1 MKTHTKT
8 KTASITLAI
17 TILLCLP
24 LRGFANE
31 ETSLQK
37 TAQQLYSSLSDE
49 QKKQATL
56 PYDAPERTKEVF
68 TGGVRAG
75 IHIKDLNQDQ
85 QQLAMTLLTDF
96 TSDYGKKKA
105 IAIADQ
111 PSNTNDPTTG
121 FGRYYLCF
129 FGEPGDGKTY
139 AWRIAEHHLTIV
151 HMEIEKGEPSSFG
164 PILLGANPPTLFDDE
179 EDKLLALYAAM
190 TPDEQAKSK
199 QSGKGISSE
208 ALKGEAGIKVADLN
222 PSARKAA
229 QAMFDH
235 RLSFYSDPIASRV
248 KKIVD
253 SNGGL
258 DAMRIV
264 YYGDVNKKCRD
275 GGRWDFKLADQQGGF
290 LCDYEG
296 SRAHIHFSMKGKLA
310 EAPK

>member
-1 MKTHTKT
+1 MNSRATLIGIFC
-8 KTASITLAI
+8 ALAI
-17 TILLCLP
+17 P
-24 LRGFANE
+24 LAGFVAPSHAA
-31 ETSLQK
+31 TLQQ
-37 TAQQLYSSLSDE
+37 TATQLYASLSAD

-75 IHIKDLNQDQ
+75 IHIKDLNADQ
-85 QQLAMTLLTDF
+85 QALAMSLLSGF
-96 TSDYGKKKA
+96 TSDYGKQKS

-111 PSNTNDPTTG
+111 PSNTDDPTTG

-129 FGEPGDGKTY
+129 FGEPGEGKTY

-190 TPDEQAKSK
+190 TPEEREKSK
-199 QSGKGISSE
+199 RPGKGISSE
-208 ALKGEAGIKVADLN
+208 ILKDDTAGIRVGDLN
-222 PSARKAA
+222 PSAKQAA

-235 RLSFYSDPIASRV
+235 RMSFYSEPIVARV
-248 KKIVD
+248 KRILD

-258 DAMRIV
+258 DAMQIV
-264 YYGDVNKKCRD
+264 YYGDVTKKCRD
-275 GGRWDFKLADQQGGF
+275 GGRWDFKLASKQGGF

>member
-1 MKTHTKT
+1 MNSRTRIASL
-8 KTASITLAI
+8 TALVFAASLAMS
-17 TILLCLP
+17 LAA
-24 LRGFANE
+24 FASDDA
-31 ETSLQK
+31 SLQK
-37 TAQQLYSSLSDE
+37 TAQQLYSSLSED

-75 IHIKDLNQDQ
+75 VHIKDLNPDQ
-85 QQLAMTLLTDF
+85 QALAMALLTGF

-105 IAIADQ
+105 IEIADQ

-129 FGEPGDGKTY
+129 FGEPGEGKTY

-164 PILLGANPPTLFDDE
+164 PILLGANPATLFDEE

-190 TPDEQAKSK
+190 TQDEQAKSK

-208 ALKGEAGIKVADLN
+208 MLKGEAGIRVGDLN
-222 PSARKAA
+222 PSAKKAA
-229 QAMFDH
+229 EKMFDQ
-235 RLSFYSDPIASRV
+235 RLSFYAEPITARV
-248 KKIVD
+248 KKIVE

-258 DAMRIV
+258 DDMRIV
-264 YYGDVNKKCRD
+264 YYGDVNGKKCRD
-275 GGRWDFKLADQQGGF
+275 GGRWDFKLAGKSF

-296 SRAHIHFSMKGKLA
+296 SRAHIHLAMKGQLA
-310 EAPK
+310 QSK

>member
-1 MKTHTKT
+1 MNARATFVGIVC
-8 KTASITLAI
+8 AIAIPLA
-17 TILLCLP
+17 
-24 LRGFANE
+24 GFTPCRAA
-31 ETSLQK
+31 SLQQ
-37 TAQQLYSSLSDE
+37 TAQQLYGSLSPE

-56 PYDAPERTKEVF
+56 PYDDPERTKEVF

-75 IHIKDLNQDQ
+75 VHIKDLNADQ
-85 QQLAMTLLTDF
+85 QALAMAMLTGF
-96 TSDYGKKKA
+96 TSDYGKQKS

-121 FGRYYLCF
+121 FGRYYVCF
-129 FGEPGDGKTY
+129 FGEPGEGKTY

-151 HMEIEKGEPSSFG
+151 HMEIEKGEPASFG
-164 PILLGANPPTLFDDE
+164 PILLGANPPTLFDEE

-190 TPDEQAKSK
+190 TPEEQAKSK
-199 QSGKGISSE
+199 HQGKGISSE
-208 ALKGEAGIKVADLN
+208 MLKDDSGIRVGDLN
-222 PSARKAA
+222 PSAKQAA
-229 QAMFDH
+229 QAMFDQ
-235 RLSFYSDPIASRV
+235 RLSFYSAPIAARV
-248 KKIVD
+248 KKIID

-275 GGRWDFKLADQQGGF
+275 GGRWDFKLAGKSF

-310 EAPK
+310 ETSSPSSSK

>member
-1 MKTHTKT
+1 MPRRIPPV
-8 KTASITLAI
+8 AAFTLA
-17 TILLCLP
+17 LSLAA
-24 LRGFANE
+24 FA
-31 ETSLQK
+31 SAAQPDLQK
-37 TAQQLYSSLSDE
+37 TAQQLYASLSDD
-49 QKKQATL
+49 QKKQATQ
-56 PYDAPERTKEVF
+56 PYDAPERTREVF

-85 QQLAMTLLTDF
+85 QQLAMALLTGF
-96 TSDYGKKKA
+96 TSDYGRKKA
-105 IAIADQ
+105 LAIADQ

-129 FGEPGDGKTY
+129 FGEPGEGKTY

-151 HMEIEKGEPSSFG
+151 HMEIEKGQPSSFG

-208 ALKGEAGIKVADLN
+208 ILKSEVGIKVGDLN
-222 PSARKAA
+222 PSAKKAA

-235 RLSFYSDPIASRV
+235 RLSFYSDDITTRV
-248 KKIVD
+248 KKIVE

-275 GGRWDFKLADQQGGF
+275 GGRWDFKLAGKSF

-296 SRAHIHFSMKGKLA
+296 SRAHIHFSMKGQLA
-310 EAPK
+310 ETK